1 MQQNECTDELILEC
15 LDNDELD
22 GLVGKVKNIVGVDS
36 NNLYEINEECEKYI
50 DKLNYKLSE
59 RRKSNEIKDLVKLL
73 DSENTTYIV
82 YKLKLKLSTF

>member
-1 MQQNECTDELILEC
+1 M
-15 LDNDELD
+15 D
-22 GLVGKVKNIVGVDS
+22 GLVGEVKNIVGVDS

-73 DSENTTYIV
+73 EKHFSHSLLLLLE
-82 YKLKLKLSTF
+82 LL